1 MIKLFSYIIKRL
13 FSLIPIIIGL
23 SILIFA
29 FLYLIPG
36 DVARMIAG
44 PSATD
49 EVVNSIRMEM
59 GLNRPLYIQY
69 FDFITDFLTGDFGK
83 SYQSGNLIKN
93 EIPQVFIRTLQLAI
107 TVQIISFFVGGV
119 LGIISAIWRK
129 TIWDRIIMAISVSGL
144 SLPLFWSALVIQL
157 IFSIYLGVLPPSG
170 YESGFDQFII
180 LPALTLMLPNSGML
194 ARVTRSA
201 IIDVM
206 NFDYVRTARAKGLNN
221 FWVVIKHIVRNA
233 LIPMITMTG
242 TNLSRMMGG
251 VIMIEIIFTWPGM
264 GKYVYDALLSKDLP
278 ALQTATMLIAI
289 LVILIN
295 LLVDLSYALIDPRIK
310 YEE

>member
-157 IFSIYLGVLPPSG
+157 IFSIYLGILPPSG

-221 FWVVIKHIVRNA
+221 FWVVTKHIVRNA

>member
-1 MIKLFSYIIKRL
+1 
-13 FSLIPIIIGL
+13 
-23 SILIFA
+23 
-29 FLYLIPG
+29 
-36 DVARMIAG
+36 MIAG

-49 EVVNSIRMEM
+49 EVVMSIRNEM
-59 GLNRPLYIQY
+59 GLNQPLYIQY
-69 FDFITDFLTGDFGK
+69 FDFITNFLTGDFGK
-83 SYQSGNLIKN
+83 SYQSGNLIIN
-93 EIPQVFIRTLQLAI
+93 EIPQVLIRTLQLAI
-107 TVQIISFFVGGV
+107 TVQILSFILGGA

-129 TIWDRIIMAISVSGL
+129 TIWDRMIMAISVSGL
-144 SLPLFWSALVIQL
+144 SFPLFWSALIIQM
-157 IFSIYLGVLPPSG
+157 IFCIYLGILPPSG
-170 YESGFDQFII
+170 YGVGFDKYII
-180 LPALTLMLPNSGML
+180 LPAITLMLPNSGML

-264 GKYVYDALLSKDLP
+264 GKYVYDALLAKDLP

-295 LLVDLSYALIDPRIK
+295 LVVDLSYALLDPRIK

>member
-13 FSLIPIIIGL
+13 FTLIPIVIGL

-36 DVARMIAG
+36 DVAIMIAG
-44 PSATD
+44 PSAPD
-49 EVVNSIRMEM
+49 EVVESIRNEM

-83 SYQSGNLIKN
+83 SYQSGDLIIN
-93 EIPQVFIRTLQLAI
+93 EIPQVLTRTLQLAI
-107 TVQIISFFVGGV
+107 TVQVLSFVVGGA

-129 TIWDRIIMAISVSGL
+129 TIWDRIIMAFSVSGL
-144 SLPLFWSALVIQL
+144 SLPLFWSALIIQM
-157 IFSIYLGVLPPSG
+157 IFCIYLGILPPSG
-170 YESGFDQFII
+170 YESGFDKFII
-180 LPALTLMLPNSGML
+180 LPAITLMLPNSGML

-221 FWVVIKHIVRNA
+221 FWVVIKHVVRNA

-264 GKYVYDALLSKDLP
+264 GKYVYDALLAKDLP

-295 LLVDLSYALIDPRIK
+295 LVVDLSYALIDPRIK

>member
-1 MIKLFSYIIKRL
+1 
-13 FSLIPIIIGL
+13 
-23 SILIFA
+23 
-29 FLYLIPG
+29 
-36 DVARMIAG
+36 MIAG

-49 EVVNSIRMEM
+49 EVVNSIRTEM

-157 IFSIYLGVLPPSG
+157 IFSIYLGILPPSG

-221 FWVVIKHIVRNA
+221 FWVVTKHIVRNA